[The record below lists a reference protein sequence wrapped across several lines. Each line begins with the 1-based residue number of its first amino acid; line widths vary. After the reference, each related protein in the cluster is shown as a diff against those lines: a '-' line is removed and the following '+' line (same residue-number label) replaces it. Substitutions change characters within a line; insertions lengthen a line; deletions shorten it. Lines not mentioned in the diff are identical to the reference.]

1 VPFKAL
7 ETLEGEIGA
16 FFRERYGVEGA
27 APVADSKR
35 PADEIEG
42 SVEWRRIDRDWLHS
56 AALLALDMSKY
67 TNNSSLVLAFEL
79 GKGGKVLFFAADAQ
93 RGNWI
98 SWSNKTWEDGDET
111 VTARDLLSRAV
122 LYKVG
127 HHGSHNATLHGEAE
141 SEYPSLGWMAN
152 GDHGREFVAMI
163 TAVRAWAETQN
174 GWDHPL
180 KAIKDALLARAA
192 GRVFQTDTD
201 FANMA
206 MAPGGVQA
214 DWDAFQARA
223 SGDTLF
229 FDYRIE
235 F

>member
-1 VPFKAL
+1 MHV
-7 ETLEGEIGA
+7 
-16 FFRERYGVEGA
+16 
-27 APVADSKR
+27 
-35 PADEIEG
+35 
-42 SVEWRRIDRDWLHS
+42 
-56 AALLALDMSKY
+56 
-67 TNNSSLVLAFEL
+67 
-79 GKGGKVLFFAADAQ
+79 FAADAQ

-98 SWSNKTWEDGDET
+98 SWSKKTWTDGNQT

-206 MAPGGVQA
+206 MAAGGVQA
-214 DWDAFQARA
+214 DWDAFSARTT
-223 SGDTLF
+223 GDPLF